1 MCCSSIRAQTLNR
14 NVRIMANNYLQNFC
28 RSTLEESSPNF
39 WGLCRNVCHGE
50 NVKFGLQM
58 QLAVE
63 FSEYL
68 RVLADFCG
76 CCLSPHP
83 LEQIVQ
89 AQYLQ
94 WWLWIPLAESE
105 VCGHNDWFMWIFVT
119 YQKIPIERDFLFRP
133 CVSLYW
139 SDMKLLLIQSF
150 IFAMVKLNSSLISLL
165 TSLQTHRSCICYLIE
180 RVRIVRPQSCW
191 GVFCGR

>member
-119 YQKIPIERDFLFRP
+119 YQKSLLKGTSYSGLVFLFIDLIWSFYWYKALFLLWW
-133 CVSLYW
+133 SLTQVW
-139 SDMKLLLIQSF
+139 
-150 IFAMVKLNSSLISLL
+150 
-165 TSLQTHRSCICYLIE
+165 
-180 RVRIVRPQSCW
+180 
-191 GVFCGR
+191 